1 MCFSCSSRR
10 YGCEGANNMWK
21 MRASICV
28 IFDYQKVYQRIH
40 ARQSRKQKKNKL
52 EELEKQQQQVT

>member
-10 YGCEGANNMWK
+10 YGYEGGNNMWK
-21 MRASICV
+21 MRASTCA

>member
-1 MCFSCSSRR
+1 
-10 YGCEGANNMWK
+10 MWK

-40 ARQSRKQKKNKL
+40 TRQSRKQKKNKL